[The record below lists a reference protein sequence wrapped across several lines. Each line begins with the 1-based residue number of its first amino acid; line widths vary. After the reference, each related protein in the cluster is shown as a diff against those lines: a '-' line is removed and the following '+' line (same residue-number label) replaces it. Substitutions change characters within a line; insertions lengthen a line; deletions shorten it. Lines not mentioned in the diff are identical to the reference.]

1 VTAHLHRHAPRDAR
15 PDHVADSRSPKI
27 VRDTGRE
34 EVGRIG
40 LSSASLCER
49 RGDVT
54 AGKSKRH
61 PFLWLGLAFL
71 ANAVAIGLFEW
82 LRSPYLSWDGL
93 YAARVSFWGD
103 LLLID
108 TIGAAWWAGLATW
121 RQLRLAEAELRDN
134 WVARRQELKPIV
146 FSDYDLDSKRFVIR
160 NVGGGFAVNVIGLV
174 PTKDG
179 GHEMPYLFGSLA
191 AGDSRALHAEEIY
204 AGFLSKHVLLAEGV
218 WTRTAQWNPT
228 LNVRNRWESVSH
240 ANGVADGG
248 KTVLEARDL
257 DTYLAANWKD
267 LHAQLAKLNDAVNP
281 PKKESAQ
288 TTAQA

>member
-1 VTAHLHRHAPRDAR
+1 MSAQTPS
-15 PDHVADSRSPKI
+15 SRQGQQ
-27 VRDTGRE
+27 R
-34 EVGRIG
+34 
-40 LSSASLCER
+40 A
-49 RGDVT
+49 
-54 AGKSKRH
+54 AGK
-61 PFLWLGLAFL
+61 
-71 ANAVAIGLFEW
+71 
-82 LRSPYLSWDGL
+82 
-93 YAARVSFWGD
+93 
-103 LLLID
+103 
-108 TIGAAWWAGLATW
+108 TGLATW

-146 FSDYDLDSKRFVIR
+146 FSDYDLESKRFVIR

-191 AGDSRALHAEEIY
+191 SGDSRALHAEEIY
-204 AGFLSKHVLLAEGV
+204 AGFLSKHVLLAEGA

-248 KTVLEARDL
+248 KTILEARDL

-267 LHAQLAKLNDAVNP
+267 LQAQLKILINGCAEEFATSGVNDDHRTSQSLHPPFKSARRLQPSSWTLAKVAHR
-281 PKKESAQ
+281 SACARRWACCVSERA
-288 TTAQA
+288 TAG